1 MFLNHLKRDGKAVGL
16 NVNEVALGLVSEASM
31 MRWLDRML
39 TEASPVEQQAATLEP
54 QACWMGTA
62 TVKTVSLSPE
72 CSQPKCRRTD
82 GDAEAVDSE
91 EFLAAVAAGELLAVT
106 AGSAAV
112 LGVDLDLLVVVR
124 GTALG
129 SGEGN
134 SSHGG
139 DEERLEE
146 GHCKGVGLV

>member
-1 MFLNHLKRDGKAVGL
+1 MRDGGTA
-16 NVNEVALGLVSEASM
+16 
-31 MRWLDRML
+31 R
-39 TEASPVEQQAATLEP
+39 AATVRRIVSWNCTGL
-54 QACWMGTA
+54 AWY
-62 TVKTVSLSPE
+62 TVDGL
-72 CSQPKCRRTD
+72 TD
-82 GDAEAVDSE
+82 GDAQAVEANEV
-91 EFLAAVAAGELLAVT
+91 LTGVAAGELLAVT

-124 GTALG
+124 GAALG